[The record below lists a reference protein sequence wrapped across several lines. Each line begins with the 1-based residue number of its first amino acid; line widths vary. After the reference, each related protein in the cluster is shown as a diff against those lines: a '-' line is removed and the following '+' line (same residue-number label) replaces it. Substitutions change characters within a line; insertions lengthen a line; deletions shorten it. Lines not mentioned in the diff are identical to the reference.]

1 MNELLTLSELQLLIR
16 DSLYLSLPDMY
27 WVKAEISE
35 IKENYNG
42 HCYLELV
49 EKNSGDI
56 NIKAR
61 LRAVIWSN
69 RYRFIKTFFENS
81 AGESIKAGM
90 KILVKVRIEYHEI
103 YGLSLAIN
111 DIDPAFTIGEM
122 AMKRQQILK
131 KLEDEG
137 VLNMN
142 KELEFPYVPQ
152 RIAVVSSRSAAGY
165 TDFMKH
171 LSENNNGYVFYSYLF
186 EAPLQGSETES
197 GIISA
202 LERIAGHI
210 EKFDVVVIIRGGG
223 SQTDLSWFDNYNIAY
238 FITQFPIP
246 VITGIGHEKDFSV
259 TDIVAHR
266 SLKTPTAVA
275 DFLVDCMI
283 NAENHIL
290 EIRNELTG
298 ISLKIFEQ
306 TKERIISAKVRL
318 IPMAR
323 LMISGFREELSAT
336 LVDMISTGKEYVHRA
351 KLIPESRKAR
361 LASGTKSLLNS
372 RSNMISGFSQ
382 SIGKNSKS
390 FILTCDNTLNGFENS
405 LKILNPVNVLN
416 RGYTITSMNGKI
428 IKDRYE
434 LKEEDQIETRFRDG
448 SVKSRIL

>member
-298 ISLKIFEQ
+298 ISLKIIEQ

-336 LVDMISTGKEYVHRA
+336 LVDMISTGKEYVHKA

-382 SIGKNSKS
+382 IIGKNSKS
-390 FILTCDNTLNGFENS
+390 FILKCDNTLNGFENS

-428 IKDRYE
+428 IKDSYE

>member
-27 WVKAEISE
+27 WVKAEIAE
-35 IKENYNG
+35 IRENYNG
-42 HCYLELV
+42 HCYLELI
-49 EKNSGDI
+49 EKSSGDI
-56 NIKAR
+56 NVKAR
-61 LRAVIWSN
+61 VRAVIWNN
-69 RYRFIKTFFENS
+69 RYRFIKTYFENS
-81 AGESIKAGM
+81 AGESLKAGM

-142 KELEFPYVPQ
+142 KELAFPFVPQ
-152 RIAVVSSRSAAGY
+152 RIAVVSSRSAAAY
-165 TDFMKH
+165 TDFMQH
-171 LSENNNGYVFYSYLF
+171 LSGNSNGYVFYSFLF

-197 GIISA
+197 GIIYA

-246 VITGIGHEKDFSV
+246 VITGIGHEKDLSV

-275 DFLVDCMI
+275 DFLIECML
-283 NAENHIL
+283 NADNYI
-290 EIRNELTG
+290 IDISKELTDR
-298 ISLKIFEQ
+298 SLKIIEQ
-306 TKERIISAKVRL
+306 TKEWIISAKMKL
-318 IPMAR
+318 IPLAR
-323 LMISGFREELSAT
+323 IMISGFREELSST
-336 LVDMISTGKEYVHRA
+336 LLDMISTGKEYVHRA
-351 KLIPESRKAR
+351 KLIPESQKTR
-361 LASGTKSLLNS
+361 LTSGTRSMLYYRSSLV
-372 RSNMISGFSQ
+372 SGFSQ

-390 FILTCDNTLNGFENS
+390 LILSRDNALTGFENL
-405 LKILNPVNVLN
+405 LKILDPVNVLN
-416 RGYTITSMNGKI
+416 RGYTITSMKGKI
-428 IKDRYE
+428 IKDSIE
-434 LKEEDQIETRFRDG
+434 LKEEDQIETKFRDG
-448 SVKSRIL
+448 VVKSRVV

>member
-298 ISLKIFEQ
+298 ISLKIIEQ

-323 LMISGFREELSAT
+323 LMISGFREELSAA